1 MDAKEFHRR
10 LDEFYEAGDI
20 PGAYRYLH
28 QQKALADRRG
38 DAALGL
44 MASNALIGHCR
55 ENCVFEEL
63 EGHFQEAQRCLD
75 ALELRGSLE
84 EATTLLNAATGYCVM
99 GRIGESEELFRSAEA
114 LYLALLPPG
123 DLTLAAVYNNHGL
136 LYRARNEREK
146 ALASFRKA
154 LEILLAGDGA
164 PDELASSRLNLASVC
179 DDLPEAERAVSLA
192 AAYYETPEGQTDIHR
207 FTALAMQ
214 AELAFRRG
222 DYARAGERF
231 EAIAAAWKAY
241 GGAEQR
247 RGVLLRNAR
256 YSYEQARD
264 EASVA
269 RVDALLAEVGK

>member
-10 LDEFYEAGDI
+10 LDEYYEAGDI
-20 PGAYRYLH
+20 PGAYDYLH
-28 QQKALADRRG
+28 RQKTIADQRG

-44 MASNALIGHCR
+44 MAANALIGHCR
-55 ENCVFEEL
+55 ENCIFGEL
-63 EGHFQEAQRCLD
+63 EGHFQEALRCLD
-75 ALELRGSLE
+75 VLELRGSLE
-84 EATTLLNAATGYCVM
+84 EAATLLNAATGFCVM
-99 GRIGESEELFRSAEA
+99 GRIEESEDLFRSAEA

-146 ALASFRKA
+146 ALASFRRA
-154 LEILLAGDGA
+154 LDILLAGNGA

-179 DDLPEAERAVSLA
+179 DDLSEAERAVA
-192 AAYYETPEGQTDIHR
+192 QAVAYYETPDGQTDIHR

-214 AELAFRRG
+214 AEMAFRRG
-222 DYARAGERF
+222 EYRLAGERF
-231 EAIAAAWKAY
+231 EAIAKAWKEY

-256 YSYEQARD
+256 YSYEKAGD
-264 EASVA
+264 GEALE
-269 RVDALLAEVGK
+269 RIDALLAEVGK

>member
-10 LDEFYEAGDI
+10 LDEYYEAGDI
-20 PGAYRYLH
+20 PGAYDYLH
-28 QQKALADRRG
+28 RQKTIADQRG

-44 MASNALIGHCR
+44 MAANALIGHCR
-55 ENCVFEEL
+55 ENCIFGEL
-63 EGHFQEAQRCLD
+63 EGHFQEALRCLD
-75 ALELRGSLE
+75 VLELRFSLE
-84 EATTLLNAATGYCVM
+84 EAATLLNAATGFCVM
-99 GRIGESEELFRSAEA
+99 GRVEESEDLFRSAEA

-146 ALASFRKA
+146 ALASFRRA
-154 LEILLAGDGA
+154 LDILLAGDGA

-179 DDLPEAERAVSLA
+179 DDLSEAEQAVA
-192 AAYYETPEGQTDIHR
+192 QAVAYYETPDGQTDIHR

-214 AELAFRRG
+214 AEMAFRRG
-222 DYARAGERF
+222 EYRLAGERF
-231 EAIAAAWKAY
+231 EAIAAAWKEY

-256 YSYEQARD
+256 YSYEKAGD
-264 EASVA
+264 GEALE
-269 RVDALLAEVGK
+269 RIDALLAEVGK